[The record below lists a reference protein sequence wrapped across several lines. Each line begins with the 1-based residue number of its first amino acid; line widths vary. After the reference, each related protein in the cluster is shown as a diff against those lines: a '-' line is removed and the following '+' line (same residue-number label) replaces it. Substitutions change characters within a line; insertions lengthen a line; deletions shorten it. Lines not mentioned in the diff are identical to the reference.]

1 MVNYFT
7 VERRPKIGGSVS
19 DTFKNVLVYTPSE
32 FSSFWRAIS
41 AIGCRVATLVKTAS

>member
-7 VERRPKIGGSVS
+7 VERRPESGGSV
-19 DTFKNVLVYTPSE
+19 KCVINELVYTTSE

-41 AIGCRVATLVKTAS
+41 AIGCRVTLVKTAS